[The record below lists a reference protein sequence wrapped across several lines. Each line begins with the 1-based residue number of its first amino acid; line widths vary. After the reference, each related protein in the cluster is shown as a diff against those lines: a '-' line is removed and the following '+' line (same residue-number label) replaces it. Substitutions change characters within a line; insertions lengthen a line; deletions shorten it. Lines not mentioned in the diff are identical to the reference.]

1 LVGGS
6 SATTGG
12 AGGSSATGGT
22 AAEGSGGDMMMTT
35 GGTGGSG
42 AMGGTGVISVDG
54 GVVDPMEECPPT
66 TCAELGVGC
75 GKVVDK
81 CGNLIDCALEGL
93 TCGALEVCTGGVDMP
108 AQCVVGGAEPCDV
121 CGAVPDCSKAG
132 QETTLTGR
140 VVTPGRDDANAP
152 NQLGV
157 PNAFVYVLRTKG
169 VADLPEITSGIPE
182 GGTSCDRC
190 EDQKLGPVLVGTVTD
205 ATGAFSLSGYLPVG
219 EEFTLVVKAGRF
231 RRAVNYT
238 IPADG
243 ACKTT
248 ALPETLPDNPT
259 RLPRTMADGLAANI
273 PRIAVSTGEVD
284 AMECVLE
291 KMGISPM
298 EFGNPG
304 ADGAAAQR
312 VHLYQGAS
320 VNTPR
325 GASIDTA
332 TPHASELYGDAA
344 RITSYDIVLSD
355 CEGASYDGQ
364 FNERDADGPN
374 VMDYVNRGGRLFA
387 SHLSFTW
394 LSGNGTAAFDA
405 ANPAATGLDAAATF
419 DTSGNTNQ
427 TLELGSGVISVGRP
441 QASPTIDR
449 FAAWMEREM
458 VAAPP
463 EYGFSII
470 EPRSQALTL
479 GPASEEFAI
488 TKDTTNSGSMVE
500 VGDVI
505 QQFSFNTPYAAPEE
519 AICGRVTYS
528 GFHVSAGDMGA
539 NGQPFASVVFPAH
552 CVAGGDLTAQEKV
565 LLYMLFDLAAC
576 VGDTPPPPPCVP
588 DTCES
593 LELKC
598 GFSGDGCGDVLDCGP
613 CPLPVP
619 K

>member
-1 LVGGS
+1 MMS
-6 SATTGG
+6 TA
-12 AGGSSATGGT
+12 ATGGT
-22 AAEGSGGDMMMTT
+22 
-35 GGTGGSG
+35 G
-42 AMGGTGVISVDG
+42 AMGGTGMISVDG
-54 GVVDPMEECPPT
+54 GVTDPKEECPAT

-81 CGNLIDCALEGL
+81 CGNVIDCALEGL
-93 TCGALEVCTGGVDMP
+93 ACGALEVCTGGVDMP
-108 AQCVVGGAEPCDV
+108 ATCQLGSDEPCDV
-121 CGAVPDCSKAG
+121 CHAVPDCSTAG
-132 QETTLTGR
+132 TETTLTGR

-169 VADLPEITSGIPE
+169 IADLPEITAGIPE

-205 ATGAFSLSGYLPVG
+205 ATGAFSLAGYLPVG

-248 ALPETLPDNPT
+248 ALPVTLPDNPT
-259 RLPRTMADGLAANI
+259 RLPRDMADGLGVNI

-291 KMGISPM
+291 KMGIAHT

-304 ADGAAAQR
+304 ADGAAAPR
-312 VHLYQGAS
+312 VHLYVGGNESATGMGTGPTGA
-320 VNTPR
+320 R
-325 GASIDTA
+325 IDDT
-332 TPHASELYGDAA
+332 TPHASTLYGDAA
-344 RITSYDIVLSD
+344 RISSYDIVLSD
-355 CEGASYDGQ
+355 CEGGTYDQ
-364 FNERDADGPN
+364 RFTERDADGAN
-374 VMDYVNRGGRLFA
+374 VMQYVNRGGRMFA

-394 LSGNGTAAFDA
+394 LDGNGTAAFDA
-405 ANPAATGLDAAATF
+405 ADPTATGLDAAATWNESA
-419 DTSGNTNQ
+419 DGASNTG
-427 TLELGSGVISVGRP
+427 TGVIAVGRP
-441 QASPTIDR
+441 LASPRIQD
-449 FAAWMEREM
+449 FADWMNNEM
-458 VAAPP
+458 VAPAPG
-463 EYGFSII
+463 YTFSII
-470 EPRSQALTL
+470 DPRSQAATL
-479 GPASEEFAI
+479 GPSSEEFVFNSDVTRSA
-488 TKDTTNSGSMVE
+488 TMMGTTTEETVADDRS
-500 VGDVI
+500 
-505 QQFSFNTPYAAPEE
+505 QQFSFDTPYAAPDD
-519 AICGRVTYS
+519 AVCGRVAYS
-528 GFHVSAGDMGA
+528 GFHVSADAGNTAM
-539 NGQPFASVVFPAH
+539 QPFADAVFPAH

-613 CPLPVP
+613 CPLPIP

>member
-1 LVGGS
+1 MTGGTGGS
-6 SATTGG
+6 GATG
-12 AGGSSATGGT
+12 ATGGS
-22 AAEGSGGDMMMTT
+22 AAEGTGGDMMTT

-42 AMGGTGVISVDG
+42 ATGGTGVISVDG

-81 CGNLIDCALEGL
+81 CGNVIDCALEGL

-121 CGAVPDCSKAG
+121 CGSVPDCSTAG

-190 EDQKLGPVLVGTVTD
+190 EDQALGPVLVGTITD

-231 RRAVNYT
+231 RRAVNHT
-238 IPADG
+238 IPAENG
-243 ACKTT
+243 CKTT
-248 ALPETLPDNPT
+248 ALPVTLPENPT
-259 RLPRTMADGLAANI
+259 RLPRSMDDGLAVNI

-291 KMGISPM
+291 KMGIAHT
-298 EFGNPG
+298 EFGNPTD
-304 ADGAAAQR
+304 AEAR
-312 VHLYQGAS
+312 VHLYRGAS
-320 VNTPR
+320 AGSPE
-325 GASIDTA
+325 GASIDES
-332 TPHASELYGDAA
+332 TPHASMLYGDAEQIA
-344 RITSYDIVLSD
+344 SYDIVLSD
-355 CEGASYDGQ
+355 CEGGSYDSNS
-364 FNERDADGPN
+364 NERIADGAN
-374 VMDYVNRGGRLFA
+374 VMQYVNRGGRLFA

-394 LSGNGTAAFDA
+394 LNDNGTAPFDA
-405 ANPAATGLDAAATF
+405 ADPVATGLGPAATWNESF
-419 DTSGNTNQ
+419 DGVSNTG
-427 TLELGSGVISVGRP
+427 TGVVAVGRP
-441 QASPTIDR
+441 LASPRIQD
-449 FAAWMEREM
+449 FADWMNNEM
-458 VAAPP
+458 VALAPA
-463 EYGFSII
+463 YTFNII
-470 EPRSQALTL
+470 DPRSQAVTL
-479 GPASEEFAI
+479 GASSEEFVFNS
-488 TKDTTNSGSMVE
+488 DVTTESMGSPVTSP
-500 VGDVI
+500 DDRS
-505 QQFSFNTPYAAPEE
+505 QQFSFDTPYAAPDESV
-519 AICGRVTYS
+519 CGRVAYS
-528 GFHVSAGDMGA
+528 GFHVSGA
-539 NGQPFASVVFPAH
+539 EGASQMSPFADVVFPEH
-552 CVAGGDLTAQEKV
+552 CIAGGDLTAQEKV

-588 DTCES
+588 DTCDS
-593 LELKC
+593 LELEC

-613 CPLPVP
+613 CPLPIP